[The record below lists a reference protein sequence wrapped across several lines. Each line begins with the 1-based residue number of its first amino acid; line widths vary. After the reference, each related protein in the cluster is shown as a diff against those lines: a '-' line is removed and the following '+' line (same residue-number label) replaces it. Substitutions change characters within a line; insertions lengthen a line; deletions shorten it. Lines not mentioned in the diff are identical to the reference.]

1 MMCLISYF
9 SNWKSCVSSC
19 QVFLKQI
26 SMLYIIAIKK
36 KFINWSNYGCND
48 TQYEGYDVKDKV
60 AFMIYNQT
68 ILSHGPLVDKF

>member
-1 MMCLISYF
+1 
-9 SNWKSCVSSC
+9 
-19 QVFLKQI
+19 
-26 SMLYIIAIKK
+26 MLYIIAIKK